1 MCECMMYEVYISV
14 ISVKN
19 VYYTYIQNRLC
30 NCIIKGGNDMK
41 VYINN
46 VLATAEDWNYL
57 FVLISQNRQRIV
69 SIHYADKGVMI
80 TTEE

>member
-1 MCECMMYEVYISV
+1 MLGIVE
-14 ISVKN
+14 
-19 VYYTYIQNRLC
+19 
-30 NCIIKGGNDMK
+30 GGNDVK

>member
-1 MCECMMYEVYISV
+1 MLSIV
-14 ISVKN
+14 
-19 VYYTYIQNRLC
+19 
-30 NCIIKGGNDMK
+30 KGGNKMK

-57 FVLISQNRQRIV
+57 YVLISQNKQRIV
-69 SIHYADKGVMI
+69 SIHYTDKGVMI

>member
-1 MCECMMYEVYISV
+1 MMYEVYISV
-14 ISVKN
+14 ISVIN

-30 NCIIKGGNDMK
+30 NSIIKGGKGMK

>member
-1 MCECMMYEVYISV
+1 MMYEVYISV
-14 ISVKN
+14 ISVIN
-19 VYYTYIQNRLC
+19 VYYTYIQNRLY
-30 NCIIKGGNDMK
+30 NSIIEGGNEMK

-46 VLATAEDWNYL
+46 VLATAKDWNYL
-57 FVLISQNRQRIV
+57 FVLISQNKQRIV

>member
-1 MCECMMYEVYISV
+1 MMYEVYISV
-14 ISVKN
+14 ISVIN

-30 NCIIKGGNDMK
+30 NSIIKGGKGMK

-69 SIHYADKGVMI
+69 SIHYAEKGVMI